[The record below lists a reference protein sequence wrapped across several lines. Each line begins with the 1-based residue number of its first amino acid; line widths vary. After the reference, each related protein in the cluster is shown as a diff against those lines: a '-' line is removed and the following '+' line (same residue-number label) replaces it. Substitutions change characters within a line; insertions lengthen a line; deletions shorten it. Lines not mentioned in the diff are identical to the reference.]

1 MPAAIDLIVQTLR
14 ADAEGLP
21 LPPGEIDPDDL
32 AVTAIVLG
40 LAPLLHWRLETW
52 NVALGRRAD
61 AKLAATR
68 RAAIDRENAIHAQLA
83 ELLIALNGRGLTPVV
98 LKGAY
103 LASAVYPAPGLRPMN
118 DIDLLFRPADLRL
131 AEAAL
136 AELGYG
142 AKEKSADL
150 GPGVTKHTS
159 TYRRTGEDGRTPN
172 PYLSA
177 DAGRTVEPHRS
188 LEESWFGLRVDIT
201 PGVWERSVAATLAG
215 QPARAL
221 SREDNLLHLAVHL
234 VFHLIMGAPLLVQLM
249 DLRFATEGWA
259 GDLDWAKFHRLTL
272 AARAAPFAYAA
283 LRLAHETL
291 AAPIPPH
298 VLRDLAAACPAPIRA
313 QAERLTLADVM
324 GRTQRP
330 PLTTLTQRLKRGVQ
344 DRAEA
349 ARWAPTLGAKWR
361 VWRTALAVARTD
373 TGQIIA
379 RRFGLRA

>member
-1 MPAAIDLIVQTLR
+1 MPVATDLLFQTLR
-14 ADAEGLP
+14 ANAEGLSWRP
-21 LPPGEIDPDDL
+21 DAVDPDDL

-52 NVALGRRAD
+52 NTTLAARAQV
-61 AKLAATR
+61 KLAATR
-68 RAAIDRENAIHAQLA
+68 QAALAREKAIHAQLA
-83 ELLIALNGRGLTPVV
+83 ELLTALNARGLTPIV

-118 DIDLLFRPADLRL
+118 DIDLLFRPGDLAA
-131 AEAAL
+131 AETVL

-142 AKEKSADL
+142 AKEKSADA
-150 GPGVTKHTS
+150 GPGVTKHTR
-159 TYRRTGEDGRTPN
+159 TYRRGGEEARTPN

-177 DAGRTVEPHRS
+177 DTGRTVEPHRS

-201 PGVWERSVAATLAG
+201 PGVWDRSVEVMLAG
-215 QPARAL
+215 QRALAL

-234 VFHLIMGAPLLVQLM
+234 TFHLIMGAPSMVQLI
-249 DLRFATEGWA
+249 DLRFATERWA
-259 GDLDWAKFHRLTL
+259 SELNWAKFHRRTL

-291 AAPIPPH
+291 AAPIPAQ
-298 VLRDLAAACPAPIRA
+298 VICDLASACSAPLRA
-313 QAERLTLADVM
+313 QAERLNLADVM
-324 GRTQRP
+324 RRTQRP
-330 PLTTLTQRLKRGVQ
+330 PLTRLGQRLKRGLE

-349 ARWAPTLGAKWR
+349 ARWAPTLDAKWR
-361 VWRTALAVARTD
+361 VWRTAFAVTRTD

-379 RRFGLRA
+379 RRLGLSR